1 MRGRT
6 IAAAV
11 ITMSLAAAASASAQG
26 HIFIFNNN
34 APGVGFNE
42 VTPAAP
48 VGGNPGT
55 TLGAQ
60 RLNVFQAAAR
70 IWEDKLKPKHDI
82 LVLADFRALGA
93 NVLGSAGAIQ
103 VFRDFPGA
111 ELPGTWYPVALAS
124 QLAGEDLVPCGTP
137 LSVLCFDIQARFAT
151 TFNFYMGLDNNEGP
165 GQQDLLAVILHELGH
180 GLGFANFVDET
191 TGTLLVGMP
200 DVYSQYTLDVSTAKL
215 WNQMTD
221 AERKT
226 SAVNIRH
233 VSWNGINVTK
243 AVPQVL
249 APGEP
254 TLEVLSS
261 ATPLKL
267 ALGDASFGAPL
278 TAGGLAGDVVLAL
291 DAANAAGPS
300 TTDACTPIL
309 NNVSGK
315 IALVDRG
322 TCGFV
327 VKVKNAQNAGAI
339 GVLVGD
345 NAFSLPPAG
354 LGGADPTITI
364 TSGRISL
371 PDATAMKA
379 SLAAGTV
386 NVRMELDTSV
396 LAGTDRVNGLLM
408 LAALDPVSPGSSI
421 SHVEAVAF
429 PNQLMEPAINVD
441 LTSAIDTPKDL
452 TSKLMTDIGWFSDRD
467 GVPDGVDS
475 CLGSDI
481 RASVVIDS
489 CDSGVANLVT
499 SDGCTL
505 SDIVSRCSAG
515 ATNHG
520 DYVSCIARTTNAFK
534 RAGWISGNGEG
545 KIQSC
550 AARTK

>member
-1 MRGRT
+1 MGRH
-6 IAAAV
+6 IVAATVLAA
-11 ITMSLAAAASASAQG
+11 SLAVAGSASAQG
-26 HIFIFNNN
+26 HIVIYNNN
-34 APGVGFNE
+34 APGVGFNDT
-42 VTPAAP
+42 TPADP

-55 TLGAQ
+55 TRGTQ
-60 RLNVFQAAAR
+60 RLNVFHAAAT
-70 IWEDKLKPKHDI
+70 IWENKLKPKHDI
-82 LVLADFRALGA
+82 LVLADFRALGP

-111 ELPGTWYPVALAS
+111 ELPRTWYPVALAS

-137 LSVLCFDIQARFAT
+137 VNVLCFDIQARFAT

-191 TGTLLVGMP
+191 TGTLLAGIP
-200 DVYSQYTLDVSTAKL
+200 DVYSQYTLDVSRAKI

-221 AERKT
+221 AERKV

-254 TLEVLSS
+254 SVVVLSS
-261 ATPLKL
+261 PTPLAL
-267 ALGDASFGAPL
+267 AVGDASFGTPL
-278 TAGGLAGDVVLAL
+278 SAAGITGDVVLAV

-300 TTDACTPIL
+300 TTDACTAIL
-309 NNVSGK
+309 NDLTGR

-322 TCGFV
+322 TCAFV

-345 NAFSLPPAG
+345 NVFSLPPAG

-364 TSGRISL
+364 TAVRISK

-386 NVRMELDTSV
+386 NVRMGLDMSV
-396 LAGTDRVNGLLM
+396 LAGTDRVDGLMM
-408 LAALDPVSPGSSI
+408 LAALDPVALGSSI

-441 LTSAIDTPKDL
+441 LTSAIDTPRDL

-467 GVPDGVDS
+467 GIPDGVDA

-481 RASVVIDS
+481 RQTVVIDS
-489 CDSGVANLVT
+489 CDSGVANVVT
-499 SDGCTL
+499 PDGCTL
-505 SDIVSRCSAG
+505 SDLVSRCSAG

-520 DYVSCIARTTNAFK
+520 EYVSCIAKTTNGFK
-534 RAGWISGNGEG
+534 SAGWINGYGEG

-550 AARTK
+550 AARSK